1 MSQSDV
7 KHIVIVGDGSVGKTC
22 ILHTYANKQFNKE
35 YSPTMYIFKKIIN
48 S

>member
-22 ILHTYANKQFNKE
+22 ILYSYTNKKFMDE
-35 YSPTMYIFKKIIN
+35 YTPTM
-48 S
+48 